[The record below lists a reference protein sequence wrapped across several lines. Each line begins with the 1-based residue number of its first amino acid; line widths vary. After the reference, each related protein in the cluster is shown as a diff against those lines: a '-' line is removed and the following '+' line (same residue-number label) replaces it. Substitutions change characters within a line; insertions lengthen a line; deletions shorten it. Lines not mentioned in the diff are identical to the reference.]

1 MDNFFMITLIVS
13 LIAIW
18 YFSKKNKNKKNRNIA
33 IFLSI
38 ISFILVGLT
47 AKPEKEEKK
56 IETKP
61 KVESVAKKQ
70 LTDKQAKEF
79 ALYFK
84 DKAYIE
90 DSGKKVEFIVGAD
103 KDNISARV
111 GESYKNKSVVQK
123 TYLGN
128 EFLKQKNHL
137 FNEWTKSEKLKIK
150 QSPEL
155 ILTVSD
161 SDHTIIAQE
170 INEKMKVINSN

>member
-1 MDNFFMITLIVS
+1 MFVQLLAFLFLVS
-13 LIAIW
+13 CYLTW
-18 YFSKKNKNKKNRNIA
+18 YFIKKKPNKKNRNR
-33 IFLSI
+33 SI
-38 ISFILVGLT
+38 IALVALFILIGIT
-47 AKPEKEEKK
+47 TPKKEEKK

-61 KVESVAKKQ
+61 KVESVARKQ

-84 DKAYIE
+84 NKAYIE

-170 INEKMKVINSN
+170 INKKMKIINSN